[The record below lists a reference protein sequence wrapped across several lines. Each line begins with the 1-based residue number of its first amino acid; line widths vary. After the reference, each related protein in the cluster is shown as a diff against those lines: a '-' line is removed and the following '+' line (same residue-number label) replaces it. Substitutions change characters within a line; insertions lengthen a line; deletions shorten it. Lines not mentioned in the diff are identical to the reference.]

1 MLSVQSLLTNRLG
14 SLSVSTTNSNITVSA
29 IDKALHHHQKHS
41 LPNLAALNY
50 LKRKVN
56 TGSKDKTIVAAPSK
70 KKNCRVCHDHFKEPV
85 EIYSTH
91 RANSSK
97 CPHLTTFN
105 KKGPP
110 NQKSG
115 DNGVTD
121 KNDKELLV
129 SNPTCV
135 KVKIEKIE
143 GDDGVLEIMT
153 NPNVKYPLIQYL
165 DWFVTLMRVKML
177 VWFSFMINHISI

>member
-1 MLSVQSLLTNRLG
+1 
-14 SLSVSTTNSNITVSA
+14 
-29 IDKALHHHQKHS
+29 
-41 LPNLAALNY
+41 
-50 LKRKVN
+50 LKREVN
-56 TGSKDKTIVAAPSK
+56 SDSKDKTTIAAPLK

-105 KKGPP
+105 KKSPP
-110 NQKSG
+110 EQKSG

-121 KNDKELLV
+121 KNGKELLV

-143 GDDGVLEIMT
+143 GDNEL
-153 NPNVKYPLIQYL
+153 L
-165 DWFVTLMRVKML
+165 
-177 VWFSFMINHISI
+177 